1 MTGDEL
7 YCKRI
12 LTNGEE
18 EDTLGATGVK
28 GDVLYCC
35 GGSDGRP
42 PLSMGQTYRKAS
54 LKKKKQNP
62 CVCRV
67 CRFCRGLGRVEGL
80 EFRV

>member
-1 MTGDEL
+1 VTGDEL

-54 LKKKKQNP
+54 LKKKSRILAFAGFAGFAG
-62 CVCRV
+62 VWVGLRV
-67 CRFCRGLGRVEGL
+67 
-80 EFRV
+80 